1 MHPAPEPTTPDQFG
15 PYEVYERL
23 GIGGMATVYRAKKR
37 GPAGF
42 ERSVALK
49 RMLPHLAE
57 DHSFVESFIRE
68 AKVASLLVHPN
79 IAQVYDFGRIG
90 GIYYI
95 AMELVAG
102 FDLRK
107 LLRYAN
113 RNGEPI
119 PTAVVLSILGE
130 LCDALEYAH
139 TCRDE
144 QGQSLHIV
152 HRDISP
158 SNMIVGL
165 TGHVKVIDFGIAKAA
180 SRQLHTESGQV
191 KGKL

>member
-1 MHPAPEPTTPDQFG
+1 MQPAPDSVPDQFG
-15 PYEVYERL
+15 PYEVFERL

-49 RMLPHLAE
+49 RMLSHLAE
-57 DHSFVESFIRE
+57 DRSFVESFIRE

-95 AMELVAG
+95 AMELVGG

-113 RNGEPI
+113 RSGE
-119 PTAVVLSILGE
+119 S
-130 LCDALEYAH
+130 
-139 TCRDE
+139 
-144 QGQSLHIV
+144 
-152 HRDISP
+152 
-158 SNMIVGL
+158 
-165 TGHVKVIDFGIAKAA
+165 
-180 SRQLHTESGQV
+180 
-191 KGKL
+191 